1 MFRIQRLKGII
12 DEDKNSAHFSMKDSN
27 LELSGRL
34 EVVSSSRSSP
44 PHELVLDEGGLKQA
58 KDYQ

>member
-1 MFRIQRLKGII
+1 MAEEISEYEMFRIQRLKGII

-34 EVVSSSRSSP
+34 ESSVFFEIISSSRVS
-44 PHELVLDEGGLKQA
+44 A
-58 KDYQ
+58 R